1 MLLVLARRAHPNAAF
16 RRHTI
21 KRIILAALV
30 GVLVSGPVSLAVAGF
45 DEGVAAYERGDYA
58 TAVKEFRA
66 VAEQGAPDAQ
76 YNLGFMYEDGTG
88 VVQDYKE
95 AVKWY
100 RKAADRGHTS
110 AQYNLG
116 FMYDGGKGVVQDYKE
131 AIKWY
136 RTAAEQ
142 GHAKA
147 QFKLGVMY
155 GYGRGVIQ
163 DYVQAHTWF
172 NIGAANGYEEAIKNR
187 DIVEEVMTAS
197 DISKAKKLAQEWM
210 AKHQK

>member
-1 MLLVLARRAHPNAAF
+1 
-16 RRHTI
+16 
-21 KRIILAALV
+21 
-30 GVLVSGPVSLAVAGF
+30 
-45 DEGVAAYERGDYA
+45 
-58 TAVKEFRA
+58 
-66 VAEQGAPDAQ
+66 
-76 YNLGFMYEDGTG
+76 
-88 VVQDYKE
+88 
-95 AVKWY
+95 
-100 RKAADRGHTS
+100 
-110 AQYNLG
+110 
-116 FMYDGGKGVVQDYKE
+116 MYDGGKGVVQDYKE

-187 DIVEEVMTAS
+187 DIVEEDMTAS
-197 DISKAKKLAQEWM
+197 DISRAKKLAQEWM

>member
-1 MLLVLARRAHPNAAF
+1 MRNLL
-16 RRHTI
+16 I
-21 KRIILAALV
+21 ALGVCVAVTV
-30 GVLVSGPVSLAVAGF
+30 GSLSVAWADF
-45 DEGVAAYERGDYA
+45 EDGVAAYQRGDYA

-66 VAEQGAPDAQ
+66 VAEQGDTDAQ
-76 YNLGFMYEDGTG
+76 YNLGFMYDVGKG
-88 VVQDYKE
+88 VVQDYKKE

-100 RKAADRGHTS
+100 RKAADQGHTS

-197 DISKAKKLAQEWM
+197 DISRAKKLAQEWM

>member
-1 MLLVLARRAHPNAAF
+1 MRNLL
-16 RRHTI
+16 I
-21 KRIILAALV
+21 ALGVCVAVTV
-30 GVLVSGPVSLAVAGF
+30 GSLSVAWADF
-45 DEGVAAYERGDYA
+45 EDGVAAYQRGDYA

-66 VAEQGAPDAQ
+66 VAEQGDTDAQ
-76 YNLGFMYEDGTG
+76 YNLGFMYDVAKG
-88 VVQDYKE
+88 VVQDYKKE

-100 RKAADRGHTS
+100 RKAADQGHTS

-163 DYVQAHTWF
+163 DYLQAHTWF
-172 NIGAANGYEEAIKNR
+172 NIGAENGYEEAIKNR
-187 DIVEEVMTAS
+187 DIVEEVMTAT
-197 DISKAKKLAQEWM
+197 DISRAKKLAQEWM
-210 AKHQK
+210 EKH